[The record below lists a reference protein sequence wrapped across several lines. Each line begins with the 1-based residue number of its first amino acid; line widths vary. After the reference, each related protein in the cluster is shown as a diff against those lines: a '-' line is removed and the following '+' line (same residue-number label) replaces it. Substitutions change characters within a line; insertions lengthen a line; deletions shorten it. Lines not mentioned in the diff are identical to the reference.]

1 MYTRNYRISREDPL
15 PQIAEPQPETLSD
28 SPPCEENESECRKK
42 RYKATRIPRLIEPVT
57 DETEECEPP
66 APPKCEE
73 YCPPKPPPPKKGILA
88 DFTLDETFILAL
100 AVLLLC
106 QGGDDILVL
115 ALCFVLL

>member
-57 DETEECEPP
+57 DETEEFEPP
-66 APPKCEE
+66 APPKCEDFISRWLGAE
-73 YCPPKPPPPKKGILA
+73 CDFIPERKTSSFWIFCGLLQGTICA
-88 DFTLDETFILAL
+88 DHLHL
-100 AVLLLC
+100 
-106 QGGDDILVL
+106 
-115 ALCFVLL
+115 